1 MLLKKNIDTL
11 IWLIFLGRYF
21 HSLMAS
27 ITGHYIFQKM
37 WPKKGFRVSVSTFG
51 ITSTNRPHNKRNV
64 SRMFTGLFLGSDVL
78 WPVGREYVAC
88 AIMFQ
93 IVKFSRLTVM
103 DADHVI
109 KPQAFKT
116 HMWGSF
122 FLPHFCSTADRCE
135 MIRGEKL
142 QDESGAR
149 CRFPFQLLHH
159 PRHPGIPLLACQRR
173 HGSESQRDKTWLRTV
188 TDTCHQ
194 FPWLEFQCQ
203 TLCNNFKRKQIVIRW
218 RKICEIWTPFCALV
232 VTRRI
237 WVWLQH
243 IVAISEMEAEKV
255 NPSSSVYM

>member
-1 MLLKKNIDTL
+1 M
-11 IWLIFLGRYF
+11 Y
-21 HSLMAS
+21 
-27 ITGHYIFQKM
+27 
-37 WPKKGFRVSVSTFG
+37 PECSV
-51 ITSTNRPHNKRNV
+51 
-64 SRMFTGLFLGSDVL
+64 TGLFLGSDVL

-142 QDESGAR
+142 QDESGTR

-159 PRHPGIPLLACQRR
+159 LWRPGIPPSACQRR

-237 WVWLQH
+237 WVWLQR